1 MFEFYKVNLSKIKVR
16 ELERSM
22 SIVYFRAKYA
32 RTVQRARV
40 IDEHGLHMR
49 GFKILH
55 CIQRRSCWCC
65 TD

>member
-1 MFEFYKVNLSKIKVR
+1 MFEFYKINLIKINVR

-22 SIVYFRAKYA
+22 SIVHFRARYA
-32 RTVQRARV
+32 RTVPRAGV

-55 CIQRRSCWCC
+55 SAQELLVLH
-65 TD
+65 